1 MKKKKRKKKKRKRK
15 KKKRNRKEKKG
26 VERKVMIERGE
37 GEEKP
42 RYFNFFRK
50 NCADNPMT
58 FAAT

>member
-50 NCADNPMT
+50 NCA
-58 FAAT
+58 